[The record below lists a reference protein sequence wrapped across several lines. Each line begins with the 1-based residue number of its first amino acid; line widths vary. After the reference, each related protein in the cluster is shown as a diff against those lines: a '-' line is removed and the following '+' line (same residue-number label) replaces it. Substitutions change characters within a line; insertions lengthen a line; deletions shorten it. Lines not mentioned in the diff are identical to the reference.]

1 MLYDVSSNVRSGN
14 VLEDELIE
22 QISIALKIDSP
33 LAVNALIFS
42 DAQTLA
48 ARATK
53 AFGRTVRYIGENYVG
68 EHVFNIA

>member
-1 MLYDVSSNVRSGN
+1 MLYDVTANVQTGN

-22 QISIALKIDSP
+22 QLSIALKIDSP
-33 LAVNALIFS
+33 YAVSQLIFS
-42 DAQTLA
+42 DAHTLA

-68 EHVFNIA
+68 EHVFNIT